1 MNRQFKNRMIGFEP
15 TPKFNMGMFCCV
27 HVNNIPPLA
36 LQDGSR
42 KEFGREQTERRVK
55 IPKEHLIGDISLSG
69 SSI

>member
-1 MNRQFKNRMIGFEP
+1 
-15 TPKFNMGMFCCV
+15 MGMFCRV
-27 HVNNIPPLA
+27 HVNNISPLA